1 LKKINR
7 ASKILNPFTI
17 SFAITLACIL
27 MFIYGVQFF
36 EHMELRSYDIRMT
49 SRGTRA
55 PTGDVVLAVID
66 EKSLKELGRWPWP
79 RARIADLIKYL
90 SQDGAAVIGFDI
102 GFLEPDEN
110 NNVLLLHELR
120 KQLVDANQRNPEV
133 QRILEERIQTA
144 DNDLIL
150 ANSIKESESPVI
162 LGFFFHMTPS
172 QLEYTPTKEEMAP
185 QIKQVQN
192 ARYPLVIYESQE
204 MGIDP
209 FVKAYMPQANI
220 PLLSKVADGQG
231 YFNMIT
237 DRDGVVRWMP
247 LVIKCEDSLYMPL
260 SIQSLYHALGK
271 PPTKVMVSPYG
282 VKGITLGNVF
292 IPTNE
297 KGQMLINYL
306 GPQKTFPHYPISDI
320 LKGRIKK
327 GTFEG
332 KVVLVGATA
341 IGIYDMRNTPFSPV
355 YPGLETHATVIDNIL
370 TQGFIVK
377 PNWSTILDIIA
388 MIVLSLSMWIVI
400 PRAGAMKASIFSV
413 GMIVMYLLINT
424 FLFWRYGYWI
434 NVVYPTVCGLAVFV
448 ALTIY
453 KYVTEEREKKKIRS
467 AFSFYVAPSVVNEML
482 KNPEKLK
489 LGGDK
494 MELSVLFSDI
504 RGFTSI
510 SEKMNPE
517 DLVNLLNEYLTEMT
531 NIVFK
536 NDGTLD
542 KYMGDAVMAI
552 YGAPL
557 YYEDHAVKACDSALE
572 MLKKLEELNRKWT
585 SEGKNRLDIGIGI
598 NTGPMM
604 VGNMG
609 SLQRF
614 DYTVMGDS
622 VNLGSRLEGANKS
635 YGTNILIS
643 EYTYE
648 KVKDRFVCM
657 EVDSVRVKGKALP
670 VKIYTILGRNG
681 EVPEKRLLAKEA
693 FEKGLELYKAQRWD
707 EAVSMF
713 SLAAERDPGLKVAG
727 IYIERCQDLKES
739 PPGPDWDGV
748 YVMKTK

>member
-1 LKKINR
+1 
-7 ASKILNPFTI
+7 LNPFTI
-17 SFAITLACIL
+17 AFSITFACIL
-27 MFIYGVQFF
+27 MFVLGVQFF
-36 EHMELRSYDIRMT
+36 EHMELRTYDIRMT
-49 SRGTRA
+49 SRGVRN

-79 RARIADLIKYL
+79 RAKIAQLIKYL
-90 SQDGAAVIGFDI
+90 SEDGSAAIGFDV

-110 NNVLLLHELR
+110 NNVLLLNQLR
-120 KQLVDANQRNPEV
+120 KELEDVNLRTPEV
-133 QRILEERIQTA
+133 QRVLDEKIQLS

-150 ANSIKESESPVI
+150 ANAIKESQSPVV
-162 LGFFFHMTPS
+162 LGFFFHMNPS
-172 QLEYTPTKEEMAP
+172 QLEYTPTKEEIAS

-192 ARYPLVIYESQE
+192 ARYPLVIYESEQ
-204 MGIDP
+204 MATDP
-209 FVKAYMPQANI
+209 FIKAYMPQANI

-247 LVIKCEDSLYMPL
+247 LVIKCEEAHYMPL
-260 SIQSLYHALGK
+260 SIQSLYQALGK
-271 PPTKVMVSPYG
+271 PPIKVMVGPYG
-282 VKGITLGNVF
+282 VKGIGLGDIL

-306 GPQKTFPHYPISDI
+306 GPPKTFPHYSISDI
-320 LKGRIKK
+320 VNGRLKK

-370 TQGFIVK
+370 TQKFILK
-377 PNWSTILDIIA
+377 PNWGTILDIIA
-388 MIVLSLSMWIVI
+388 MILISLSMWLVI
-400 PRAGAMKASIFSV
+400 PRVGALKSSFFSMA
-413 GMIVMYLLINT
+413 MILLYLFITTL
-424 FLFWRYGYWI
+424 LFWRYGYWI
-434 NVVYPTVCGLAVFV
+434 NVVYPTISGLAVFIS
-448 ALTIY
+448 LTVY

-494 MELSVLFSDI
+494 MELTVLFSDI

-517 DLVNLLNEYLTEMT
+517 DLVTLLNEYLTEMT
-531 NIVFK
+531 NVVFK

-572 MLKKLEELNRKWT
+572 MVKKLEELNKKWV

-609 SLQRF
+609 SVQRF

-622 VNLGSRLEGANKS
+622 VNLGSRLEGANKN

-648 KVKDRFVCM
+648 KVKERFVCM
-657 EVDSVRVKGKALP
+657 EIDSVKVKGKALP

-681 EVPEKRLLAKEA
+681 EVPEQKLLAKEA
-693 FEKGLELYKAQRWD
+693 FEKGLEFYKSQKWD
-707 EAVSMF
+707 EAISMF
-713 SLAAERDPGLKVAG
+713 SLAIERDPDLMVAK
-727 IYIERCQDLKES
+727 IYIERSKDLKEY